1 MFLVLAFAWGALLG
15 LLYFGG
21 LWMTLKSLPR
31 LSRPRAVF
39 FIGYGLRL
47 AAALSGMGL
56 MLKMGPIAFF
66 MTLAAFFGVRM
77 VMTEK
82 ISRVSGGA
90 NAS

>member
-15 LLYFGG
+15 LFYFGG

-31 LSRPRAVF
+31 LSRPRTAF

-47 AAALSGMGL
+47 AVALSGMGL

-66 MTLAAFFGVRM
+66 LTLAAFFGVRM

-82 ISRVSGGA
+82 ISRAQGGA